1 MGLAKKPNKI
11 RKWRKPD
18 FVDLR
23 EETQNMVIRSLV
35 LALFVFAMLLVTAGA
50 IAIMVIVSEA
60 K

>member
-18 FVDLR
+18 FADLR
-23 EETQNMVIRSLV
+23 EETQTMVIRSLV
-35 LALFVFAMLLVTAGA
+35 LALFVFAILLVAVGA
-50 IAIMVIVSEA
+50 IAIMVVVSKA